1 MIKLNIYLFSLF
13 FSMLIL
19 MAGCSDPSAEA
30 TRIGP
35 SDKKVELDFKEWVAK
50 IQIKRA
56 YRNQPMY
63 TVKTFK
69 ITRVN
74 PLSEDRINYDFELT
88 SQIQG
93 GPDEDLHGTLSYRL
107 NEHNVWMLQPN
118 IKLANKK

>member
-35 SDKKVELDFKEWVAK
+35 SDKKIELDFKEWLAK
-50 IQIKRA
+50 AQIRKA

-69 ITRVN
+69 VTQVN
-74 PLSEDRINYDFELT
+74 PLSEDRINYNFELT

-93 GPDEDLHGTLSYRL
+93 GPDEDAVGSLSYRL

-118 IKLANKK
+118 IQLANKK